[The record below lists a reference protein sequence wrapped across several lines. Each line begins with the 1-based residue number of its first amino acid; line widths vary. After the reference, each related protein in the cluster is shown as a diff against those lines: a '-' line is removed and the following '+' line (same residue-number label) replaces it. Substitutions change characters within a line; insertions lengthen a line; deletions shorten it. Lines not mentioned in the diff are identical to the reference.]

1 MVVYILYKYAQ
12 GSYKLG
18 FAEIFNFEYIVIED
32 REVNSEYLL
41 ETKTI
46 DYGNPMIQE
55 KVSELR
61 LDTKT
66 MIEYIQ
72 KAYEFVRDNIL
83 HSWDIQSPIVSR
95 KASEV
100 LENKTGIC
108 WTKSCL
114 LAALLRANGIPAG
127 ISYQLLTRA
136 DDDDSEGYII
146 HALNTVYIEDQRKWI
161 RLDARGNKTNVHAKF
176 SIEEEHLAFPVR
188 SQYGEVDYRD
198 NNPDLDERLVSI
210 LNNSENILEITTDF
224 TMD

>member
-1 MVVYILYKYAQ
+1 MSIRSQMEK
-12 GSYKLG
+12 
-18 FAEIFNFEYIVIED
+18 
-32 REVNSEYLL
+32 NSFCLIMRDKGRKMNAEYLV

-46 DYGNPMIQE
+46 DFGNPIIQE
-55 KVSELR
+55 KVSELKVG
-61 LDTKT
+61 TSST
-66 MIEYIQ
+66 IEYIERT
-72 KAYEFVRDNIL
+72 YEFVRDEIP
-83 HSWDIQSPIVSR
+83 HSWDVKSAIVSR

-114 LAALLRANGIPAG
+114 LASLLRANGIPSG

-146 HALNTVYIEDQRKWI
+146 HALNTVYIEDQNKWI
-161 RLDARGNKTNVHAKF
+161 RLDARGNKENVHAEF

-188 SQYGEVDYRD
+188 SEFGEVDYRD
-198 NNPDLDERLVSI
+198 NHPDLDERLVRI
-210 LNNSENILEITTDF
+210 LNSSRNILDITTDF